1 MSPDAPRSGPPGV
14 EAGGAPTGDAAV
26 DALVSREVGRR
37 RDTVQLLASETD
49 PTPGVRAAM
58 ASVFDAKYAEGYPG
72 ARYHGGCDVAD
83 ELEELAVGRARA
95 LFGAAYVNVQPLS
108 GSAANLAVYAAF
120 AQPGDPV
127 LALRLEHGGHQT
139 HGSRANFSGRWFS
152 PLHYEVRRDDELVDY
167 DQVRDLALVHRP
179 RILVAGAASYSRTFD
194 FPTLRRIADEA
205 ECILWVDAAH
215 LAGHI
220 AAGLLPSPVPHAD
233 IVTLSTNKV
242 IRGPRGG
249 VILARA
255 EHGEAL
261 RKAVFPFV
269 QGGPA
274 MHAVAAKA
282 VACAESG
289 TDEFAGYVRRAVD
302 NARGLATELASR
314 GARVVSGGTDIHLAV
329 VDVSG
334 FGISG
339 MEAQHRLGA
348 AGIVVDKAVL
358 PFDTRPVSEGSAIRI
373 GTPVATERGMT
384 AAMHPIVADAMAAAM
399 STRDRET
406 HQRIRREIAALAYG

>member
-1 MSPDAPRSGPPGV
+1 MSPDAPEFGPHGF
-14 EAGGAPTGDAAV
+14 EAGDAPTGDAAV
-26 DALVSREVGRR
+26 DALLGREVDRR
-37 RDTVQLLASETD
+37 RDTLQLLAGETE

-72 ARYHGGCDVAD
+72 TRYHGGCDVVD
-83 ELEELAVGRARA
+83 ELEELAITRARA
-95 LFGAAYVNVQPLS
+95 LFDAEYVNVQPLS
-108 GSAANLAVYAAF
+108 GSAANLAVYAGF

-152 PLHYEVRRDDELVDY
+152 PLHYEVRPDDELVDY

-194 FPTLRRIADEA
+194 FAALREIADEA

-220 AAGLLPSPVPHAD
+220 AAGLLPSPVPYAD

-249 VILARA
+249 VVLARA

-274 MHAVAAKA
+274 MHTVAAKA

-289 TDEFAGYVRRAVD
+289 ADEFAGYARRTVD
-302 NARGLATELASR
+302 NARGLAGQLAAR
-314 GARVVSGGTDIHLAV
+314 GARVVSGGDRHPPRRHRRERLRYLRDGGAV
-329 VDVSG
+329 PARRGRHRRRQGRPAVRDPTRLRG
-334 FGISG
+334 FGDPDRYAG
-339 MEAQHRLGA
+339 RHR
-348 AGIVVDKAVL
+348 AGHDPRHA
-358 PFDTRPVSEGSAIRI
+358 SADR
-373 GTPVATERGMT
+373 R
-384 AAMHPIVADAMAAAM
+384 
-399 STRDRET
+399 RDG
-406 HQRIRREIAALAYG
+406 RRDDDGRS

>member
-1 MSPDAPRSGPPGV
+1 MSPDSHGFGP
-14 EAGGAPTGDAAV
+14 GGALTGDATV
-26 DALVSREVGRR
+26 DTLLGREAGRR
-37 RDTVQLLASETD
+37 RDTLQLLASETE

-83 ELEELAVGRARA
+83 ELEELAVDRART
-95 LFGAAYVNVQPLS
+95 LFGAEYANVQPLS
-108 GSAANLAVYAAF
+108 GSAANLAVYAGF

-152 PLHYEVRRDDELVDY
+152 PLHYEVRPDDELVDY

-194 FPTLRRIADEA
+194 FAVLRQIADEA

-215 LAGHI
+215 LAGHV
-220 AAGLLPSPVPHAD
+220 AAGVLPSPVPHAD
-233 IVTLSTNKV
+233 IVTFSTNKV

-274 MHAVAAKA
+274 MHSVAAKA
-282 VACAESG
+282 VAFAESG
-289 TDEFAGYVRRAVD
+289 TEEFADYARCAVD
-302 NARGLATELASR
+302 NARAIAAELSAR

-329 VDVSG
+329 IDVSG

-358 PFDTRPVSEGSAIRI
+358 PFEDRPVSEGSAIRI
-373 GTPVATERGMT
+373 GTPVVTERGMT
-384 AAMHPIVADAMAAAM
+384 SAMHPVVVDAMVAAM
-399 STRDRET
+399 STDDRET
-406 HQRIRREIAALAYG
+406 HRRIRREIAELAYG

>member
-1 MSPDAPRSGPPGV
+1 MSADAHGFGP
-14 EAGGAPTGDAAV
+14 GGALTGDATV
-26 DALVSREVGRR
+26 DTLLGREAGRR
-37 RDTVQLLASETD
+37 RDTLQLLASETE

-72 ARYHGGCDVAD
+72 ARYHGGCEVAD
-83 ELEELAVGRARA
+83 ELEELAVDRARA
-95 LFGAAYVNVQPLS
+95 LFGAEYVNVQPLS
-108 GSAANLAVYAAF
+108 GSAANLAVYAGF

-152 PLHYEVRRDDELVDY
+152 PLHYEVRPDDELVDY

-194 FPTLRRIADEA
+194 FAVLRQIADEA

-215 LAGHI
+215 LAGHV
-220 AAGLLPSPVPHAD
+220 AAGVLPSPVPHAD
-233 IVTLSTNKV
+233 IVTFSTNKV

-274 MHAVAAKA
+274 MHSVAAKA
-282 VACAESG
+282 VAFAESG
-289 TDEFAGYVRRAVD
+289 TDEFADYARCAVE
-302 NARGLATELASR
+302 NARAIAAELSAR

-329 VDVSG
+329 IDVSG
-334 FGISG
+334 LGISG

-358 PFDTRPVSEGSAIRI
+358 PFENRPVSEGSAIRI
-373 GTPVATERGMT
+373 GTPVVTERGMT
-384 AAMHPIVADAMAAAM
+384 SAMHPVVVDAMVDAM
-399 STRDRET
+399 STDDRET
-406 HQRIRREIAALAYG
+406 HRRIRREIAELAYG